1 MELYFLEAKVPLVK
15 TIVAE
20 GNGYK
25 VNPYPLA
32 YHFTSHKE
40 HISDLT
46 SFRDAIVAHG
56 AKGHSLIKG
65 ALTRE
70 LSIESR
76 AGSTDPFTR
85 THWLC
90 LDLDYFDDESRLDVL
105 LDSLGLASVSYIKQL
120 SSGHGITKRF
130 SAHLFF
136 LLSTPVLPEQLKLWL
151 MKLNL
156 ESPLLEPSISL
167 TRTSAALRWPL
178 DISVAQNDKI
188 IYIAPPACVGF
199 DDPVQDRV
207 SIVVKTHNEIDISS
221 KLANIDASQVHS
233 AKQKKLTELRKAKG
247 LPTRTF
253 KTKTVA
259 GVEVLQNPGETVIT
273 GQKEERG
280 FMYLN
285 LNGGDSWGYYHRLDN
300 PEIIFNFKGEPNYL
314 TRELLPSYYQAYKK
328 ALLKT
333 DNEEK
338 HFAFLDRRSD
348 RYYRGSFF
356 PDETRLELYPTDSVR
371 KVEDFLKQ
379 KGQFVGEYIEEWDYL
394 FRFDDDRVFVPEER
408 FVNQYQETSTMKL
421 AKTITPKVF
430 PPIIKR
436 VLESV
441 SGDDDAVVKHLL
453 NWMATIVQTR
463 QRTQTMWV
471 MHGVPGTGKGVLV
484 HEILAP
490 ILGPEFVQV
499 KSLSSMEEEFNAY
512 MERCVILMIDE
523 SKRTQIQNQEKVM
536 AKLKQ
541 ACTDPVLPIRKMRAD
556 PYMAKNY
563 MNIIVASNYPD
574 PISIESGD
582 RRINVANYQQN
593 RLNLTAEDIA
603 ELRDEVPTFA
613 AILLKMSIDVEQAKT
628 PLQNAARTKLMYLT
642 QTSLDCVFTA
652 IRTGNLQFFIDDLPS
667 GEVASTDPMAA
678 MNTRDY
684 VAVLREAEAC
694 SRRGEAH
701 KLTRDQAWA
710 LAQFTLSDMP
720 KTANRFSALAKH
732 YGVTFGRMSKSGQKV
747 QGMDVRWIPPEV
759 GVDDVMETQKLRVV
773 K

>member
-1 MELYFLEAKVPLVK
+1 MELYFLEAKMPLVK
-15 TIVAE
+15 TIVSE
-20 GNGYK
+20 KSGYA
-25 VNPYPLA
+25 VDPYPLA
-32 YHFTSHKE
+32 RNFSSHKTT
-40 HISDLT
+40 ITDLV
-46 SFRDAIVAHG
+46 SFKASVEAHG
-56 AKGHSLIKG
+56 KQGHSLIKG
-65 ALTRE
+65 NLNRE
-70 LSIESR
+70 LVVESR

-85 THWLC
+85 TSWLC
-90 LDLDYFDDESRLDVL
+90 LDLDYFDDESKLDLL
-105 LDSLGLASVSYIKQL
+105 LDSIGLSNISYIKQY

-136 LLSTPVLPEQLKLWL
+136 LLSNPVLPEQLKLWL

-156 ESPLLEPSISL
+156 ESPMLAESVSL
-167 TRTSAALRWPL
+167 TRTAAALRWPL

-188 IYIAPPACVGF
+188 IYIAPPNCVGF
-199 DDPVQDRV
+199 SDPIQDRI
-207 SIVVKTHNEIDISS
+207 SIVVRSANEIDISA
-221 KLANIDASQVHS
+221 KLDGLDASQIHS
-233 AKQKKLTELRKAKG
+233 LKQKKLTELRKAKG
-247 LPTRTF
+247 LATRTF
-253 KTKTVA
+253 KMKNI
-259 GVEVLQNPGETVIT
+259 GGIEVLQNPGETILT
-273 GQKEERG
+273 GKKEERG

-285 LNGGDSWGYYHRLDN
+285 LNGGNSWGYYHPLDN
-300 PEIIFNFKGEPNYL
+300 PEILYNFKGEPNYL
-314 TRELLPSYYQAYKK
+314 IKELLPSYHQAYKK

-333 DNEEK
+333 DVEDK

-408 FVNQYQETSTMKL
+408 FVNQYQETATLKL

-430 PPIIKR
+430 PPIVKR

-441 SGDDDAVVKHLL
+441 SGNDDDVVKHLL

-463 QRTQTMWV
+463 TRTQTMWV

-499 KSLSSMEEEFNAY
+499 KSLSSLEEEFNAY

-541 ACTDPVLPIRKMRAD
+541 ACTDPVLPIRKMRSD

-563 MNIIVASNYPD
+563 MNIIIASNYPD
-574 PISIESGD
+574 PISIDSGD
-582 RRINVANYQQN
+582 RRINVANYQHN

-603 ELRDEVPTFA
+603 KLRDEIPTFA
-613 AILLKMSIDVEQAKT
+613 AILSKIPINVEQAKT
-628 PLQNAARTKLMYLT
+628 PLQNEARTKLMYLT
-642 QTSLDCVFTA
+642 QTSLDCVFGA
-652 IRTGNLQFFIDDLPS
+652 IRDGNLQFFIDDLPS
-667 GEVASTDPMAA
+667 GEAAQGDAMA
-678 MNTRDY
+678 MIDHRNFL
-684 VAVLREAEAC
+684 AVLREAEGCA
-694 SRRGEAH
+694 RMNIPH
-701 KLTRDQAWA
+701 KLTRDQAWV

-732 YGVTFGRMSKSGQKV
+732 YGVTFGRLSKDNKKI
-747 QGMDVRWIPPEV
+747 QGMNVQWLPPEV
-759 GVDDVMETQKLRVV
+759 GVDDVIETQKLRAV